1 MTARRD
7 ALALHEAVC
16 RLRVGARLP
25 ILQARVL
32 VALQRV
38 LDPARGGAAEAPSN
52 AELAR
57 QLGIARATLRGALR
71 ALARKGFLVET
82 VEILAIE
89 RIALQPVRRI
99 TLTVP
104 AAGLAAAVPDNPEQ
118 RRAG

>member
-1 MTARRD
+1 MSVARD

-25 ILQARVL
+25 TLQARVL
-32 VALQRV
+32 VALQRA
-38 LDPARGGAAEAPSN
+38 LQPDAAAPSN

-57 QLGIARATLRGALR
+57 QLGIARATLQGALR

-82 VEILAIE
+82 VEILVVE

-99 TLTVP
+99 TLTP
-104 AAGLAAAVPDNPEQ
+104 PAGLAAAVPDHPEQRPEQ